1 MAINGIELEVGQEWL
16 TRGGQRVRVK
26 AHLNGHPKSEWP
38 FVVEMTRDINYTVT
52 PDGYALDITTPRETD
67 LVQPLRRDSDHAAPL
82 PTAEPQDANTVT
94 SAQVNDWIDWHGG
107 ECPVGP
113 STPVEVRLRM
123 GREFDTKQPG
133 DFHWGH
139 DDELSPSCEIVAYRV
154 VKPTLSHERAAV
166 DGERESNRVFPD
178 ISEELRAA
186 GDVRLRGL
194 VSWSQMMR
202 EAIDGT
208 FGKLGKPDDSGMCAA
223 PGGIG
228 DINSDAK
235 GSGARYNNGKASL
248 ELIPL
253 SVIVPFFH
261 NDESLTDGQ
270 RRALQALDALGMFQA
285 REGNVYE
292 VLRELGDHWEDCARV
307 FDYGRRKYA
316 EWNWARGMKW
326 SVPIGCAARHLM
338 AIIRGEETDPES
350 GLPHVG
356 HVYCNVV
363 MLLTYA
369 STFSEGDDRP
379 AKGMLL

>member
-38 FVVEMTRDINYTVT
+38 FVIEMTRDINYTVT

-113 STPVEVRLRM
+113 STPVEVRLRY
-123 GREFDTKQPG
+123 GGEGTANQPG
-133 DFHWGH
+133 DMCWKHTSGGG
-139 DDELSPSCEIVAYRV
+139 DIVAYRV
-154 VKPTLSHERAAV
+154 VKPTLSNERVTV

-202 EAIDGT
+202 EASGGT
-208 FGKLGKPDDSGMCAA
+208 FGKLGKPNDSGMYST
-223 PGGIG
+223 PDGIG
-228 DINSDAK
+228 DINSTAK
-235 GSGARYNNGKASL
+235 GSGARYNNGKAPL
-248 ELIPL
+248 ELIPT
-253 SVIVPFFH
+253 SIIVPFFQ
-261 NDESLTDGQ
+261 NNESLTDAQ
-270 RRALQALDALGMFQA
+270 QRALRALDALGMFQA
-285 REGNVYE
+285 REGGVYD
-292 VLRELGDHWEDCARV
+292 VLRELGDHWEGCAEV
-307 FDYGRRKYA
+307 FYYGRRKYT
-316 EWNWARGMKW
+316 EWNWAKGMKW

-369 STFSEGDDRP
+369 STFTEGDDRP